1 MSKKSIL
8 IVLFLLLLSVGGFTL
23 YSTFAYNEEEI
34 KLEDSNSDYNLIYSL
49 RDNSNKNVSVSSH
62 EEKYI
67 DFELNN
73 IYPSNVM
80 YGMYYYLVS
89 PSKMP
94 SGVEIK
100 LSEESDNP
108 ASVINSSASETSDNP
123 AIDIIKSGE
132 TKVVSIRI
140 KNDSEDNIDLIVGA
154 LIGFENGDINDLVK
168 NGEFLIK

>member
-23 YSTFAYNEEEI
+23 YSTFAYNEDEI

-67 DFELNN
+67 DIELNN

-100 LSEESDNP
+100 LSEE
-108 ASVINSSASETSDNP
+108 SDNP

>member
-23 YSTFAYNEEEI
+23 YSTFAYNEEAM

-49 RDNSNKNVSVSSH
+49 RENSNKNVSVSSK

-67 DFELNN
+67 DIELNN
-73 IYPSNVM
+73 MYPSNVM

-89 PSKMP
+89 PNKMP
-94 SGVEIK
+94 LGVEVK

-108 ASVINSSASETSDNP
+108 VL
-123 AIDIIKSGE
+123 DIIKSGE
-132 TKVVSIRI
+132 TKVVSIKI
-140 KNDSEDNIDLIVGA
+140 KNDSDDNINLIVGA

-168 NGEFLIK
+168 NGEVLIK

>member
-67 DFELNN
+67 DIELNN

-100 LSEESDNP
+100 LSEE
-108 ASVINSSASETSDNP
+108 SDNP

>member
-23 YSTFAYNEEEI
+23 YSTFAYNEDEI
-34 KLEDSNSDYNLIYSL
+34 KLGESNSDNNLIYSL
-49 RDNSNKNVSVSSH
+49 RDSSNKNVMVSSH

-67 DFELNN
+67 DIELNN

-108 ASVINSSASETSDNP
+108 A
-123 AIDIIKSGE
+123 IDIIKSGE
-132 TKVVSIRI
+132 TKIVSIRI

>member
-23 YSTFAYNEEEI
+23 YSTFAYNEETM
-34 KLEDSNSDYNLIYSL
+34 KLDDSNSDYNLIYSL
-49 RDNSNKNVSVSSH
+49 RENSNKNISVSSK

-67 DFELNN
+67 DIELNN

-89 PSKMP
+89 PNKMP
-94 SGVEIK
+94 LGVEVK

-108 ASVINSSASETSDNP
+108 VL
-123 AIDIIKSGE
+123 DIIKSGE
-132 TKVVSIRI
+132 TKVVSIKI
-140 KNDSEDNIDLIVGA
+140 KNDSDDNINLIVGA

-168 NGEFLIK
+168 NGEVLIK

>member
-23 YSTFAYNEEEI
+23 YSTFAYNEETM

-49 RDNSNKNVSVSSH
+49 RENSNKNVSVSSK

-67 DFELNN
+67 DIELNN

-89 PSKMP
+89 PNKMP
-94 SGVEIK
+94 LGVEVK

-108 ASVINSSASETSDNP
+108 VL
-123 AIDIIKSGE
+123 DIIKSGE
-132 TKVVSIRI
+132 TKVVSIKI
-140 KNDSEDNIDLIVGA
+140 KNDSDDNINLIVGA

-168 NGEFLIK
+168 NGEVLIK

>member
-49 RDNSNKNVSVSSH
+49 RDNSNKNVSLSSH

-67 DFELNN
+67 DIELNN

-108 ASVINSSASETSDNP
+108 A
-123 AIDIIKSGE
+123 IDIIKSGE

-140 KNDSEDNIDLIVGA
+140 KNDSKDNIDLIVGA

>member
-8 IVLFLLLLSVGGFTL
+8 VVLFLLLLSVGGFTL
-23 YSTFAYNEEEI
+23 YSTFAYNEEAM

-49 RDNSNKNVSVSSH
+49 RENSNKNVSVSSK

-67 DFELNN
+67 DIELNN

-89 PSKMP
+89 PNKMP
-94 SGVEIK
+94 TGVEIK

-108 ASVINSSASETSDNP
+108 VL
-123 AIDIIKSGE
+123 DIIKSGE
-132 TKVVSIRI
+132 TKVVSIKI
-140 KNDSEDNIDLIVGA
+140 KNDSDDNINLIVGA

-168 NGEFLIK
+168 NGEVLIK